1 MLPRVP
7 HGQPSRGL
15 DAASVL
21 PLDHAQGDVALPA
34 PIDWSRATCPN
45 PLSNP
50 SIAHD
55 LARNAG
61 RWLGRRLE

>member
-34 PIDWSRATCPN
+34 PIDKEAYRRPFEPTRRTWSFPAP
-45 PLSNP
+45 PAP
-50 SIAHD
+50 GH
-55 LARNAG
+55 G
-61 RWLGRRLE
+61 